1 MAYTSLK
8 VLYYQNREKYET
20 AYSERFNSEY
30 AHHIDFEIA
39 ISFLSKIAKN
49 YLFIEKI
56 FFNKIAKIKF

>member
-39 ISFLSKIAKN
+39 GNKAFFLITPERGH
-49 YLFIEKI
+49 Y
-56 FFNKIAKIKF
+56 